1 MLDRINDLLNTD
13 RGYQLRKAVDRVSH
27 GFQYGLGFGL
37 SFALLK
43 LLGII

>member
-1 MLDRINDLLNTD
+1 MLNAQQKYRLSKIFE
-13 RGYQLRKAVDRVSH
+13 RVYY

-43 LLGII
+43 ILGVV